1 MKKYI
6 FFFAAAVAALAACS
20 KNEVTPAFSNE
31 NAEITFNVAPKTK
44 AIDPTHQSDFSHD
57 NVFASWAYYL
67 PNDKGWSA
75 NRTDASAYIT
85 NSTVSYQTTNSWK
98 ETGKSYYWPKGGKL
112 TFFAYSLNKGD
123 LTLNS
128 DNMSHFTCENAANIY
143 GISGL
148 IDLDDN
154 PNTDF
159 LVAQVAA
166 DQTGNVKTYNHNGV
180 PTLFKHRL
188 SKVSVAV
195 KKAADYENVKFILNS
210 VKFNK
215 LSKSAH
221 YAQYNDE
228 DGDGVFNEYMKE
240 GDIRTTQVYT
250 ATDFEVESKNDFVAI
265 PAANE
270 VRYIYI
276 PQNFKDQ
283 TDDAKIATIEVNY
296 TIQTVTSVDSEGKP
310 KTVVNDVC
318 TKTINVKD
326 IFDSWDMGKKYVLD
340 LTFSLDEIL
349 WDPAVEDWET
359 GTTGAITIN

>member
-6 FFFAAAVAALAACS
+6 FFFAAAALSLAACS
-20 KNEVTPAFSNE
+20 KNEVTPAFSDE

-44 AIDPTHQSDFSHD
+44 ADAQNPSDFSHD

-67 PNDKGWSA
+67 PNGKTWDA
-75 NRTDASAYIT
+75 NRTDANDYII
-85 NSTVSYQTTNSWK
+85 NSTISYQNDNTWK

-123 LTLNS
+123 LTFNS
-128 DNMSHFTCENAANIY
+128 DNMSHFTCYNAATTY
-143 GISGL
+143 GINGL

-195 KKAADYENVKFILNS
+195 KKAADYENVTFILNS

-215 LSKSAH
+215 LTKSAH
-221 YAQYNDE
+221 YAQFNDE
-228 DGDGVFNEYMKE
+228 DKDGVFNEYMKE
-240 GDIRTTQVYT
+240 GDNRSTQVYT
-250 ATDFEVESKNDFVAI
+250 NTDFEVESKDDFVAV

-276 PQNFKDQ
+276 PQDFKGQ
-283 TDDAKIATIEVNY
+283 TEEDKVATIEVNY
-296 TIQTVTSVDSEGKP
+296 TIQTKVGP
-310 KTVVNDVC
+310 QIVNDVC

-326 IFDSWDMGKKYVLD
+326 VFDSWEMGKKYVLD

-349 WDPAVEDWET
+349 WDPAVEDW
-359 GTTGAITIN
+359 ITDAAGSIEIK

>member
-6 FFFAAAVAALAACS
+6 FFFAAAALSLAACS
-20 KNEVTPAFSNE
+20 KNEVTPAFSDE

-44 AIDPTHQSDFSHD
+44 ALSASQSDFSHD

-67 PNDKGWSA
+67 PNDKTWAA
-75 NRTDASAYIT
+75 NRTDANDYIV
-85 NSTVSYQTTNSWK
+85 NSTISYLAATDSWK

-128 DNMSHFTCENAANIY
+128 DNLSHFTCENAANIY

-154 PNTDF
+154 PNTDL
-159 LVAQVAA
+159 LVAQIAA
-166 DQTGNVKTYNHNGV
+166 DQSSNVKTYNHNGV

-250 ATDFEVESKNDFVAI
+250 ATDFEVASKDDFVAI

-296 TIQTVTSVDSEGKP
+296 TIETKVGSNIVS
-310 KTVVNDVC
+310 DVC

-326 IFDSWDMGKKYVLD
+326 AFDSWEMGKKYVLD

-349 WDPAVEDWET
+349 WDPAVEEWET
-359 GTTGAITIN
+359 GTTGTITIE